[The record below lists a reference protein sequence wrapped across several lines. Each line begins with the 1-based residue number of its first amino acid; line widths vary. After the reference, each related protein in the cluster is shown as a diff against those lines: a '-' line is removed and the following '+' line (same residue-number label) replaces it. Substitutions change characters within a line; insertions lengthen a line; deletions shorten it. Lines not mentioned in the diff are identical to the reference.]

1 VLLLA
6 FLSACT
12 PASPPQE
19 DSADPATP
27 SPPAGDGRPSV
38 VLSVVAS
45 VTGPTAL
52 SDRGYLDGIRLA
64 EREAGSGRGVAG
76 RDLRIEVADDRGDP
90 ERARALVEGV
100 LATNEAAAVMVV
112 GDGRPL
118 LALRREVEAFG
129 GPAVLLA
136 GDLYSSRSLYRQ
148 VFQASVPML
157 WQARAMARYVVRDRR
172 HERVVLVAETGGPPG
187 ARAAFD
193 AAMAEEGE
201 RVASRLS
208 VPPGSGMRRVVE
220 SAGGADALVFLGGS
234 VSAARLARALS
245 GRPSSPQLV
254 VSSDALSPQFAAF
267 GPRPGTVTPYPY
279 TWAGWARPIPRVR
292 AFRSRFRDEFGR
304 LPAAHEQ
311 EGYDAVRALVDGL
324 RRTRGRGGPR
334 LVRALESLPWR
345 PYSSL
350 PVQFGPDD
358 HVFLGEHEVGMF
370 AVPAPDER
378 AEPWVGPP
386 APWRPI
392 MRTFTPDLE
401 RTGIPDRDKRVFF
414 PRWRKNRP
422 APKYWT
428 SRYGIVTRPR
438 RDPLH

>member
-1 VLLLA
+1 
-6 FLSACT
+6 
-12 PASPPQE
+12 
-19 DSADPATP
+19 
-27 SPPAGDGRPSV
+27 V

-45 VTGPTAL
+45 VTGPTAA
-52 SDRGYLDGIRLA
+52 SDRSYLDGIRLA
-64 EREAGSGRGVAG
+64 EREANAGRRVAG
-76 RDLRIEVADDRGDP
+76 RDLRVEVSDDRGDP
-90 ERARALVEGV
+90 QRARALLDGALQADV
-100 LATNEAAAVMVV
+100 AAAVLVV

-118 LALRREVEAFG
+118 VALRREVEAFG

-148 VFQASVPML
+148 VFQAGVPL
-157 WQARAMARYVVRDRR
+157 VWQARAVARYLVRDRR
-172 HERVVLVAETGGPPG
+172 YERVVLVTEKGGAPG

-193 AAMAEEGE
+193 AAMAEEGG
-201 RVASRLS
+201 RVARRLS
-208 VPPGSGMRRVVE
+208 VPPGGGARAVVS
-220 SAGGADALVFLGGS
+220 SARDADALVFLGGS
-234 VSAARLARALS
+234 ATASRLSQALS
-245 GRPSSPQLV
+245 RRPDPPQLV
-254 VSSDALSPQFAAF
+254 VSSEALSLRFAAVR
-267 GPRPGTVTPYPY
+267 PRPGTVTPYPY

-292 AFRSRFRDEFGR
+292 AFRVRFRGSFGR
-304 LPAAHEQ
+304 LPVGHEQ
-311 EGYDAVRALVDGL
+311 EGYDAVRTLVDGL

-334 LVRALESLPWR
+334 LVRAVESLPWR

-350 PVQFGPDD
+350 PVQLGPDD

-378 AEPWVGPP
+378 SEPWVGPM

-401 RTGIPDRDKRVFF
+401 RTGIPDRDRRVFF

-422 APKYWT
+422 GPRYWN

-438 RDPLH
+438 DPLH